1 MSSAHVLLVDD
12 EAVAREGL
20 ATALRRDG
28 LEVTTAD
35 NGEAALALLRQ
46 HDYEVLLTDVKMPGM
61 DGLELLR
68 RAREA
73 WPSMEVLVVT
83 GFATTESAVEAMRTG
98 AFYYVSKPFRLGEV
112 RKLVREAADKA
123 QLRAENQRLR
133 QLVEHAA
140 DERIITRDE
149 GMRAIL
155 DIARGV
161 APTDCNVL
169 IVGETGTGKELLAR
183 HVHAHSRRASGPFV
197 AINCGALNE
206 ELLANELFGHEK
218 GAYTGAQQSRGGLVE
233 AAQGGTLF
241 LDEVTEMSA
250 AMQVKLLRLL
260 QEREYLRVG
269 GTEPVRADVRFLAAT
284 NREPRAAVEAGQFRQ
299 DIYFR
304 LNVVTLQ
311 LPPLRDRRDDIPL
324 LAQQFVRRAAQV
336 MGKKVTAIA
345 PPAMQKLCAYDY
357 PGNVRELE
365 NIIERGVALAGG
377 TMLAEEDLPPGLG
390 TPAGNTAGRGSNEV
404 RTLEAVER
412 NHILDVLA
420 SVGGNRALAA
430 RLLGIDRVSLWRKLR
445 RYEEQGL
452 IEADETDGA
461 LRVRDVSA

>member
-1 MSSAHVLLVDD
+1 MSIAQVLLVDD

-46 HDYEVLLTDVKMPGM
+46 HEYEVLLTDVKMPGM

-73 WPSMEVLVVT
+73 WPGMEVLVVT
-83 GFATTESAVEAMRTG
+83 GFATTESAVEAMRAG

-140 DERIITRDE
+140 DERIVTRDE

-183 HVHAHSRRASGPFV
+183 HVHAHSRRAGGPFV

-218 GAYTGAQQSRGGLVE
+218 GAYTGAQQARGGLVE
-233 AAQGGTLF
+233 AAQCGTLF

-311 LPPLRDRRDDIPL
+311 LPPLRDRREDIPL
-324 LAQQFVRRAAQV
+324 LAQQFVRRAAQA
-336 MGKKVTAIA
+336 MGKPVTAIA

-365 NIIERGVALAGG
+365 NIIERGVALATA
-377 TMLAEEDLPPGLG
+377 TMLGLEDLPPGLG
-390 TPAGNTAGRGSNEV
+390 SQGNSPGRSGNEV
-404 RTLEAVER
+404 PTLEAVER
-412 NHILDVLA
+412 GHILDVLA

-452 IEADETDGA
+452 IEADQTDGA
-461 LRVRDVSA
+461 LRMRDVPA